1 MPEYLTYTEIADR
14 LGVSIDTV
22 RRSVKRLSK
31 SHDIKP
37 LYQKTPTSKG
47 TRVYCLSID
56 DANALFSWF
65 EDRSQTESE
74 DPNDLASFQRYGYF
88 YIIQLVPELMPQRVK
103 IGYTDSLET
112 RLNEHQTSAPTSK
125 FVKTWECKRSW
136 DQAAMDSIT
145 RGGCELIMNEVYE
158 GNIDGFI
165 ERGNA
170 FFTVMPKRD
179 NKVPLSK
186 HSPLNENSG

>member
-1 MPEYLTYTEIADR
+1 MPEYLTYYEIADR
-14 LGVSIDTV
+14 LGVGIDTV

-37 LYQKTPTSKG
+37 LYQKTSTSKG
-47 TRVYCLSID
+47 ARVYCLSID

-74 DPNDLASFQRYGYF
+74 DPNNLAAFQRYGFF
-88 YIIQLVPELMPQRVK
+88 YIIQLVPELIPERVK

-112 RLNEHQTSAPTSK
+112 RLNEHRTSAPTAK
-125 FVKTWECKRSW
+125 YVKTWECKRSW
-136 DQAAMDSIT
+136 DQAVMDSIT
-145 RGGCELIMNEVYE
+145 RDGCELIMNEVYE

-165 ERGNA
+165 ERGDA
-170 FFTVMPKRD
+170 FFNVMPKRD